1 MIKKHSSRY
10 DEIVPHI
17 LLVNMYIYTFLLDKN
32 LAMCITYA
40 KQHTTWALKMNLIV
54 IDLPSL
60 ILTTHSQGREQK
72 KPKNNF
78 ICRWGK
84 WSSEVKELTQIHKA
98 HKCQRSAWQAG
109 LQGSWVHSFIPWMQS
124 ECVLFMDSLEGDVQ
138 TIFSW
143 CKKSGSKFL

>member
-54 IDLPSL
+54 IQSFYYWKP
-60 ILTTHSQGREQK
+60 ILREKNSKMKTTPF
-72 KPKNNF
+72 PKDIHGNN
-78 ICRWGK
+78 IYNK
-84 WSSEVKELTQIHKA
+84 EV
-98 HKCQRSAWQAG
+98 
-109 LQGSWVHSFIPWMQS
+109 
-124 ECVLFMDSLEGDVQ
+124 LE
-138 TIFSW
+138 TA
-143 CKKSGSKFL
+143 